1 VSVVDS
7 YRIFGLLLLGA
18 LHGINPG
25 MGWLFAVARGF
36 QEGSRRAVWGS
47 LGPLAA
53 GHALAIAAAM
63 AVAAML
69 GAVVPIALLRFVV
82 GAGLLARGIASL
94 VRHRHPRGGGMQLN
108 RRELTWWSFLMATA
122 HGAGLMAL
130 PLVLPAGAREA
141 GAELHAMHGMHAM
154 HDMHGGAQMSLGP
167 GLEGAA
173 LIATVVHAAGY
184 LIVTALVAVVVYERV
199 GVRMLRSAWINMDLL
214 WSGALVVTGVATLV
228 I

>member
-1 VSVVDS
+1 MS
-7 YRIFGLLLLGA
+7 RIEWYPLLGLLLLGG

-63 AVAAML
+63 ALAAML
-69 GAVVPIALLRFVV
+69 GAVVPIALLRAVV
-82 GAGLLARGIASL
+82 GVGLLARGVASL

-108 RRELTWWSFLMATA
+108 ARELTWWSFLMATA

-130 PLVLPAGAREA
+130 PLVLPGRDRDVVAHG
-141 GAELHAMHGMHAM
+141 MHGMH
-154 HDMHGGAQMSLGP
+154 GGALMSAGTE
-167 GLEGAA
+167 LEGAA
-173 LIATVVHAAGY
+173 LIATVVHAVGY
-184 LIVTALVAVVVYERV
+184 LAVTALVAVVVYERV
-199 GVRMLRSAWINMDLL
+199 GVAMLRSAWVNIDLL
-214 WSGALVVTGVATLV
+214 WSGALIVTGVATLV
-228 I
+228 IR

>member
-1 VSVVDS
+1 VSDS
-7 YRIFGLLLLGA
+7 YRIVGLLLLGA

-36 QEGSRRAVWGS
+36 QERSRRAVWGS

-82 GAGLLARGIASL
+82 GAGLLARGVGSL
-94 VRHRHPRGGGMQLN
+94 LRHRHPRGGGMQLN

-130 PLVLPAGAREA
+130 PLVLPASERQVVAQG
-141 GAELHAMHGMHAM
+141 LHGMHGMPGM
-154 HDMHGGAQMSLGP
+154 HMGVQMSAGP
-167 GLEGAA
+167 ALESAA
-173 LIATVVHAAGY
+173 LVATVVHAVGY
-184 LIVTALVAVVVYERV
+184 LVVTALIAVIVYERI
-199 GVRMLRSAWINMDLL
+199 GVRMLRSAWINIDLL
-214 WSGALVVTGVATLV
+214 WSGALIVTGMATLM
-228 I
+228 IP

>member
-1 VSVVDS
+1 VSHVEW
-7 YRIFGLLLLGA
+7 YPLLGLLLLGA

-63 AVAAML
+63 ALATIV
-69 GAVVPIALLRFVV
+69 GAVVPIAFLRIVV
-82 GAGLLARGIASL
+82 GVGLLVRGVASL

-108 RRELTWWSFLMATA
+108 ARELTWWSFLMATA
-122 HGAGLMAL
+122 HGAGLMAV
-130 PLVLPAGAREA
+130 PLVLPAHGRDLVAH
-141 GAELHAMHGMHAM
+141 GLHGMHGMS
-154 HDMHGGAQMSLGP
+154 GGAPMSAGP
-167 GLEGAA
+167 ELESAA
-173 LIATVVHAAGY
+173 LVATVVHAAGY
-184 LIVTALVAVVVYERV
+184 LVVTALVAVVVYERV

-214 WSGALVVTGVATLV
+214 WSGALIVTGVATLV
-228 I
+228 IR